1 MNAATT
7 YSAPVSWI
15 LSHVTDADMFL
26 VQSAVTCCALF
37 WLLHRAWLT
46 LWKPVPELI
55 SILGVEVPD
64 APAVSLAGIKSDAV
78 TLHWT
83 KPGVNKPVT
92 KYLIQVNG
100 VNVGESSRLETAIT
114 VTGLKPG
121 HFYNVRVI
129 AVGPNN
135 FQAGGGVI
143 RLRTYG
149 RDGRPQLPNGRTS
162 SNHSV
167 EDQNGSD
174 SGDESLGVRSS
185 SVGLEAAPILD
196 GVQAMAREQPSGNHP
211 VQRRNTGGRK
221 HSPSNAADHMPPAN
235 SVSDHSEESMQQLTE
250 RFEVIRKD
258 IEELTVQISKDSEEF
273 KSQMLDLMR
282 ERDEKRQA
290 LKEKEEASEK
300 LKKEVHNSERANRQA
315 QNRKTQKEKILR
327 EKQSDRTRMQEDLV
341 RWKNEIEDMKIER
354 ELWQKEREKLD
365 ATKDAKAEELRAAI
379 RKRQRLLNGLEEEIR
394 VKGLQIKELEEERKN
409 LPGGED
415 DEESRECDA
424 AEAQSNLEWELK
436 ERELAAQ
443 LHTQSLH
450 LRQLQAEFHGQQA
463 LYAALSV
470 RQPNNPLMYQG
481 NSSAVDLDPGSNQ
494 GKTKSR
500 RSRNRK
506 SRTNTISA
514 PIAGYPITD
523 SQFPSAS
530 IYNSLNNPNPPAF
543 APGPYF
549 DLSNDTAMVPLS
561 GQLNMSEADAR
572 ALTAG
577 APLSPTATA
586 LLPSN
591 IFTDDDPPS
600 PRDEALTPFG
610 PTLYSSL
617 GPSNQ
622 DDHPQSPGS
631 SSRSASLM
639 SSPQASS
646 HNLAIYGVSARD
658 YGAEADKRSLNSP
671 RTVDYRNA
679 FGLPSGPNASKGF
692 GHIFTFSRA
701 RGKTAGEDGHA
712 LGSLR
717 YGQSASFPR
726 STDEPESIN
735 NRSRRIS
742 FSSGWNVMPSFLTR
756 NSPAGEAAAGNAPAP
771 ARSLEA
777 RRRRAF
783 NMFGSNLD
791 DPSGLFSDR
800 DPSSPRPVSIASSD
814 LPRPSTDSA
823 PFGWPATDG
832 HVINRNSPLATNW
845 SVNVLHPWSA
855 NPSRRPSM
863 QHGSTTGATSGIAS
877 DDDEFLP
884 PETGQSSP
892 PPVGVIGTRPPSSQK
907 PVTPRLNPA
916 APTFKA
922 MFSRSSKADKGKGRE
937 KTTELT
943 DDRPLTAET
952 TSPAESRKSRDAPSI
967 RTQDSMAESRDS
979 LEKTSSNTP
988 SDMAQT
994 TQGGKDKESS
1004 FRQLLR
1010 RKGSSSKFSL
1020 SSIRTKDSVRF
1031 GSRKGGS
1038 SATNSDRNASMERDG
1053 SFEEF
1058 DETVLGRSLESV
1070 TSSPLIGSLGS
1081 AEGKGKEKEAGT
1093 PKEGRINWGR
1103 FGLKKDKN
1111 KTRESLDVDRSE
1123 AETTGTED
1131 EGIV

>member
-1 MNAATT
+1 M
-7 YSAPVSWI
+7 
-15 LSHVTDADMFL
+15 
-26 VQSAVTCCALF
+26 
-37 WLLHRAWLT
+37 
-46 LWKPVPELI
+46 
-55 SILGVEVPD
+55 
-64 APAVSLAGIKSDAV
+64 
-78 TLHWT
+78 
-83 KPGVNKPVT
+83 
-92 KYLIQVNG
+92 
-100 VNVGESSRLETAIT
+100 GESSRLETAIT

-143 RLRTYG
+143 RLQTYG
-149 RDGRPQLPNGRTS
+149 RNGRPQLANGRTS
-162 SNHSV
+162 SNHSA

-174 SGDESLGVRSS
+174 SGDDSLGVRGT
-185 SVGLEAAPILD
+185 SVGLEAAPAPD
-196 GVQAMAREQPSGNHP
+196 GVQTTPREQPSVSHP

-221 HSPSNAADHMPPAN
+221 HSPSNAADHSPPLD
-235 SVSDHSEESMQQLTE
+235 VPVDSDESMTQLTE
-250 RFEVIRKD
+250 RFEAIRRE
-258 IEELTVQISKDSEEF
+258 IEDLTGQISKDTEEF
-273 KSQMLDLMR
+273 KAQMLDLVR

-300 LKKEVHNSERANRQA
+300 LKKEVHYTERANRQA

-327 EKQSDRTRMQEDLV
+327 EKQSERTRMQDDLV
-341 RWKNEIEDMKIER
+341 RWKKEIEDMKVER
-354 ELWQKEREKLD
+354 ELWQKEREKLE
-365 ATKDAKAEELRAAI
+365 ATKDAKAEELRVAI

-394 VKGLQIKELEEERKN
+394 VKGLQIKELEEERKI

-415 DEESRECDA
+415 DEESRERDA
-424 AEAQSNLEWELK
+424 AEAQSSVEWEIK
-436 ERELAAQ
+436 EKELAAQ

-463 LYAALSV
+463 LYAALSS

-481 NSSAVDLDPGSNQ
+481 NSSAVDLDPGGSQ
-494 GKTKSR
+494 GKPKSR
-500 RSRNRK
+500 RNRNRK
-506 SRTNTISA
+506 SRTNTISS

-523 SQFPSAS
+523 STFPSAS
-530 IYNSLNNPNPPAF
+530 IYNNLANPNPPAF

-561 GQLNMSEADAR
+561 EHMSGMSEADVR

-600 PRDEALTPFG
+600 PRVEAASSFG
-610 PTLYSSL
+610 PSLYSSQ
-617 GPSNQ
+617 GPLNQ

-631 SSRSASLM
+631 SSRSPSLM
-639 SSPQASS
+639 SSPQVSS

-658 YGAEADKRSLNSP
+658 YGAEADQRSLNSP
-671 RTVDYRNA
+671 RTVDYRTA
-679 FGLPSGPNASKGF
+679 FGVPSEPIASKGF
-692 GHIFTFSRA
+692 GNIFTFSRA
-701 RGKTAGEDGHA
+701 RGKTSGEDGHA

-717 YGQSASFPR
+717 YGQSQSFPR
-726 STDEPESIN
+726 STEEPETIT

-742 FSSGWNVMPSFLTR
+742 FSSSWNVMPSFLTR
-756 NSPAGEAAAGNAPAP
+756 NSPAGEATAGNGPAP
-771 ARSLEA
+771 ARNLEA
-777 RRRRAF
+777 RRRRGF
-783 NMFGSNLD
+783 NMFGSNID
-791 DPSGLFSDR
+791 DPSSLFSDR
-800 DPSSPRPVSIASSD
+800 DPSSPRPLSIASSD

-823 PFGWPATDG
+823 PFGWPAVDG

-855 NPSRRPSM
+855 NPSRRQSM

-922 MFSRSSKADKGKGRE
+922 MFSRTSKGDKGKAKE
-937 KTTELT
+937 KTTELAAPS
-943 DDRPLTAET
+943 DDRPQTSET

-967 RTQDSMAESRDS
+967 RTQDSSVAESHDS
-979 LEKTSSNTP
+979 LERTSSNTP
-988 SDMAQT
+988 SDMAQSAPS
-994 TQGGKDKESS
+994 GKDKESS

-1031 GSRKGGS
+1031 GGRRGGS
-1038 SATNSDRNASMERDG
+1038 SATNSDRNASLERDG
-1053 SFEEF
+1053 SFDEF

-1070 TSSPLIGSLGS
+1070 TSSPMIGSFGS
-1081 AEGKGKEKEAGT
+1081 ADGKGKEKESGT

-1103 FGLKKDKN
+1103 FALKKDKN

-1131 EGIV
+1131 EGTM